1 MAKLDAPEVATL
13 LAEYGRRSALR
24 GGNPYRSKA
33 YIRAAEN
40 LAALAEPLERIVEE
54 GCLKEIPGVGDAI
67 ADIITKLHR
76 SASIR
81 RLKSFA
87 MRSPRV
93 CWKAVHSRTASGQG
107 AQNPQAARDQF
118 GGRT

>member
-1 MAKLDAPEVATL
+1 MAKLDASQVAAM

-54 GCLKEIPGVGDAI
+54 GRLRSHVWGDGRYLDLVYMGI
-67 ADIITKLHR
+67 LRDEFSVR
-76 SASIR
+76 ASR
-81 RLKSFA
+81 
-87 MRSPRV
+87 
-93 CWKAVHSRTASGQG
+93 
-107 AQNPQAARDQF
+107 
-118 GGRT
+118 